1 MPRRS
6 HTLLRALL
14 LLCTLG
20 LIVPALASPGSA
32 VPAAPATTVAAEPD
46 PDANPHRAQRA
57 IEALERVQDLLAG
70 EATTDSLTLE
80 LRDLSLLR
88 DALSPAGQRQAD
100 ALLARPTDNPKRC
113 RDVPGSC
120 YKGKSKRICSAVIC
134 VHWVP
139 KSVDTRNGVKGGA
152 RPAYVVK
159 TLKAM
164 THVHKKYV
172 AAGYRKP
179 YSDRGRGGNNK
190 PDVYLSQ
197 IGNVGYYGYCTS
209 DDPTPPRH
217 GGTWGYCV
225 LDNDYRASEFPAH
238 TPIENM
244 KVTAAHEYFHNV
256 QFGHDYGEDN
266 WFMEATATW
275 AEDEVYDHINDN
287 AFYLPHGPISN
298 ALTPL
303 DTFDGLFHYGT
314 WVFFRY
320 LTDRYG
326 TKVAGMDDLV
336 LDMWNGATG
345 KDRAKY
351 SLASVV
357 QTLQAEGTTL
367 EAEYAKFAA
376 GNRQPSLT
384 YPQEYDE
391 VAADPENED
400 GYPRTPLADEF
411 TLAPGATQGYGRS
424 YNHLTART
432 IRYVPSGTGALSMLN
447 LTFDLADA
455 PSGGQAVIVV
465 KPVGSAQTQTLVTAD
480 GAAAP
485 IPFDV
490 AATEWVEVT
499 IANGSSRKNCWKGT
513 VYSCAGT
520 SPDDGVVQRVNASVT
535 P

>member
-32 VPAAPATTVAAEPD
+32 VPTNAAGSVAAKPD
-46 PDANPHRAQRA
+46 PDGNAHRAQRA
-57 IEALERVQDLLAG
+57 VEALERVQDLLAG
-70 EATTDSLTLE
+70 SASTESLTLD

-88 DALSPAGQRQAD
+88 DALPPVGQRQAN
-100 ALLARPTDNPKRC
+100 AILARPTDSPKRC

-120 YKGKSKRICSAVIC
+120 YKGKSKRICSVVIC

-139 KSVDTRNGVKGGA
+139 KSRDSRNGAKRSYA
-152 RPAYVVK
+152 RK

-179 YSDRGRGGNNK
+179 YSDHGRGGNNK

-197 IGNVGYYGYCTS
+197 IGTAGYYGYCTS

-238 TPIENM
+238 TPLENM

-256 QFGHDYGEDN
+256 QFAHDYGEDN

-275 AEDEVYDHINDN
+275 AEDEVYDSINDN

-298 ALTPL
+298 PLTPL
-303 DTFDGLFHYGT
+303 DSFKDLFHYGT

-345 KDRAKY
+345 KERGKY

-357 QTLQAEGTTL
+357 QTLQAAGTTL
-367 EAEYAKFAA
+367 EAEFAKFAA
-376 GNRQPSLT
+376 SNRQPALT
-384 YPQEYDE
+384 YPQEYQE
-391 VAADPENED
+391 VAADPENEQ
-400 GYPRTPLADEF
+400 GYPRAPLADEF
-411 TLAPGATQGYGRS
+411 SLAPGGSQGYGRS
-424 YNHLTART
+424 YPHLTSRT
-432 IRYVPSGTGALSMLN
+432 IRFEPVGTGALSMLN
-447 LTFDLADA
+447 LDFDLADA
-455 PSGGQAVIVV
+455 ASGGQAVIVV
-465 KPVGSAQTQTLVTAD
+465 KPVAGTQTQTIVTAD

-485 IPFDV
+485 IPFDA
-490 AATEWVEVT
+490 AATAWVEVT
-499 IANGSSRKNCWKGT
+499 IVNGSSRKNCWKGT
-513 VYSCAGT
+513 VFSCAGT
-520 SPDDGVVQRVNASVT
+520 SPDDGVVQRVHATVT